1 MDKYK
6 RIYSQFMISFLED
19 AILYEISLNSK
30 SRNEQFA
37 KTISILYSSS
47 YKFAS
52 DKHARSNNLITLAF
66 VSASGY
72 SKLVEHDVRIIYTFH
87 IFERKLAEMRG
98 GKNGVRND
106 RALLPGNSFNKSTT
120 VNRPRIRAH
129 VAQSLSVH

>member
-1 MDKYK
+1 
-6 RIYSQFMISFLED
+6 MISFLED

-52 DKHARSNNLITLAF
+52 RSNSLITLAF

>member
-1 MDKYK
+1 
-6 RIYSQFMISFLED
+6 MISFLED
-19 AILYEISLNSK
+19 AILYEIPLNSK
-30 SRNEQFA
+30 SQNEHSLQ
-37 KTISILYSSS
+37 KSILYSSS

-87 IFERKLAEMRG
+87 IFERRLAEMRG